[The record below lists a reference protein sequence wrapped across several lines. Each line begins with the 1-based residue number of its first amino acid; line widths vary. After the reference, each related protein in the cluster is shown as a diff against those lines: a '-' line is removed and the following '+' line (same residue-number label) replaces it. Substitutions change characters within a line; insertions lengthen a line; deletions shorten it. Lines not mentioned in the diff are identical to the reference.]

1 MSNNEEN
8 KDNKQ
13 NLPAIE
19 QIRRESLKQDLPEVN
34 VGDTIQVS
42 VKIIE
47 GDKERV
53 QMFEGVVIAKGG
65 QGISETITL
74 RRVTKGQGVE
84 RIFPVHSPKVAA
96 LKVTRRGLVRR
107 AELYYLRH
115 QVGKDAKIKE
125 KRDK

>member
-8 KDNKQ
+8 KDNK

-19 QIRRESLKQDLPEVN
+19 QIRRESLKQDLPQVN
-34 VGDTIQVS
+34 VGDTVQVS

-84 RIFPVHSPKVAA
+84 RIFPVHSPKVAG

-107 AELYYLRH
+107 AKLYYLRH
-115 QVGKDAKIKE
+115 QFGKDAKIKE
-125 KRDK
+125 KREK

>member
-19 QIRRESLKQDLPEVN
+19 QIRRESLKQDLPQVN
-34 VGDTIQVS
+34 VGDTVQVS

-96 LKVTRRGLVRR
+96 LKVTRRGLVSR
-107 AELYYLRH
+107 AKLYSLRH

>member
-34 VGDTIQVS
+34 VGDTVQVS

-107 AELYYLRH
+107 AKLYYLRH

>member
-8 KDNKQ
+8 KDHTQ

-107 AELYYLRH
+107 AKLYYLRH

>member
-8 KDNKQ
+8 KTNQ

-19 QIRRESLKQDLPEVN
+19 QIRRESLKTELPQIN
-34 VGDTIQVS
+34 VGDTVQVS

-65 QGISETITL
+65 QGIAETITL

-84 RIFPVHSPKVAA
+84 RIFPIHSPKVAG
-96 LKVTRRGLVRR
+96 LKVTRRGIVRR
-107 AELYYLRH
+107 AKLYYLRH

-125 KRDK
+125 KREK

>member
-19 QIRRESLKQDLPEVN
+19 QIRRESLKQDLPQVN
-34 VGDTIQVS
+34 VGDTVQVS

-107 AELYYLRH
+107 AKLYYLRH

>member
-107 AELYYLRH
+107 AKLYYLRH